1 MTLVFSV
8 FLFSFLFINNAIGE
22 ELDENDFRLCYDN
35 FFSKVMF
42 KVFSQQLHSTLTMT
56 FERHLTIENFTEMD

>member
-1 MTLVFSV
+1 MRTTFVSV
-8 FLFSFLFINNAIGE
+8 MAI
-22 ELDENDFRLCYDN
+22 